1 MGRKYNSTNIHL
13 QIDSIEGFYNDNHT
27 GFIIQWCS
35 DIGFGEYTLYR
46 NIKDTDFKLYADSEC
61 MDKDDDKEF
70 VSELLKLLVKKIIVC
85 E

>member
-1 MGRKYNSTNIHL
+1 MGCKYNVTNIHL
-13 QIDSIEGFYNDNHT
+13 QIDNIEGFYNDNNT
-27 GFIIQWCS
+27 GFIIQWSS

-46 NIKDTDFKLYADSEC
+46 NIKDVDFKLYADSEC

-70 VSELLKLLVKKIIVC
+70 VSELLKLLVEKIIVC

>member
-13 QIDSIEGFYNDNHT
+13 QIDGIEGFYNDNHT

-46 NIKDTDFKLYADSEC
+46 NIKDADFKLYADSEC

-70 VSELLKLLVKKIIVC
+70 VSELLKLLVKKNIVC